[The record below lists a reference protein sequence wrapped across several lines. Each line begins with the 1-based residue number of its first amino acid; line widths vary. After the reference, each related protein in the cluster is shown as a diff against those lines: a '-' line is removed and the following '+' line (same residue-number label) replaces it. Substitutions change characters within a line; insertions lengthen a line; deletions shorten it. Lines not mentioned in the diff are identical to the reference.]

1 MQIDPVGKSLWYD
14 VSSSS
19 GVNSK
24 SADSLASTTAST
36 PEFSEIWAEVKRDP
50 STDSQEDRSSNS
62 SYLSTDGL
70 LWINLRTGKV
80 SGGPSDINS
89 DRTVNS
95 SSVSSSDLGISSSS
109 PVKSSQ
115 LGRTAY
121 DSMIQEASEKYG
133 VPASLIKAVIDTESA
148 FNSNAVSGAGA
159 KGLMQLMDGT
169 AAGLGVTNPFDPA
182 QNIDAGTRYL
192 SYQLERFDGQVKL
205 ALAAY
210 NAGPGRVGQLQ
221 VSTDEQLMSVL
232 HLLPKETQDY
242 IAKIEKAEAV
252 YRA

>member
-19 GVNSK
+19 GTNSK
-24 SADSLASTTAST
+24 LADSSATSA
-36 PEFSEIWAEVKRDP
+36 PEFAEIWAEIKRDP
-50 STDSQEDRSSNS
+50 STDRQEDNSNNS
-62 SYLSTDGL
+62 SYMSSTDGL

-80 SGGPSDINS
+80 SGGSSDMN
-89 DRTVNS
+89 TYTNVNAS
-95 SSVSSSDLGISSSS
+95 PVSASNLGIASSSSDQ
-109 PVKSSQ
+109 PSQ

-121 DSMIQEASEKYG
+121 ESLIKEASAKYG
-133 VPASLIKAVIDTESA
+133 VPVSLIKAVIDTESG

-210 NAGPGRVGQLQ
+210 NAGPGRVGELQ
-221 VSTDEQLMSVL
+221 VNTDEQLMNVL

-242 IAKIEKAEAV
+242 VAKIEKAEAG